1 MFFEEKRTLLELH
14 FYVSLLPMLKQYTLL
29 FQCKEPKIHRLHD
42 EQEILLKEFLS
53 CFIKPEKLV
62 RKGKNLSGPN
72 MKLLDLRSTETHLP
86 EPFIGYEATSILE
99 KLGKKHPLA
108 KSFNMKV

>member
-72 MKLLDLRSTETHLP
+72 MKLLDLRSTETNMP
-86 EPFIGYEATSILE
+86 ETFIGYEATSILE
-99 KLGKKHPLA
+99 KLGKKNPLA
-108 KSFNMKV
+108 